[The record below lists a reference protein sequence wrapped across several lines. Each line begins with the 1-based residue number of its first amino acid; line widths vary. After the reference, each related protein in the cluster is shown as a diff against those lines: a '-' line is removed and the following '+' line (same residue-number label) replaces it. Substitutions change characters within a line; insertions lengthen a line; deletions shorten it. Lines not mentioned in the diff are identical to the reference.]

1 MKETINMPNV
11 ILDLT
16 DESKTITEAIAECE
30 KNRQK
35 LIPWYKKITKRIKR
49 LF

>member
-1 MKETINMPNV
+1 MPDI

-16 DESKTITEAIAECE
+16 DETKTVEEAIAECE
-30 KNRQK
+30 KNRQASLK
-35 LIPWYKKITKRIKR
+35 WYKKFARRIKR